1 MTIATVNDS
10 EINFKK
16 DELNIL
22 CKNNVNK
29 ITQLIY

>member
-10 EINFKK
+10 EINIKK

-22 CKNNVNK
+22 CKQNVNK